1 MVSAP
6 VRSMPLDG
14 MPWTACGV
22 DVGHHGRSGWASE
35 PRRAQVSPEGRPSP
49 RKLVPTTVPAAHHH
63 ATARVAMIGAGQ
75 LARMTHQA
83 AVDLDVEL
91 HVLAK
96 RADEPAV
103 LAGAPYRIGSHLDLA
118 DVLAGAGDGDVVTFD
133 HELVPPPLLAHLE
146 AAGHVLRPSA
156 AALLFAQDK
165 IAARE
170 RLSAAGYPV
179 PAFATVASP
188 AGVAE
193 FAAEHGWPVV
203 LKARAGGYDGRG
215 VIFIAGPADLPADL
229 EWATPS
235 SPAWLVEAHVD
246 LAVEL
251 AVLVARRPS
260 GAAVS
265 YPVVETTQLD
275 GICIEVVTPARI
287 APEVAERA
295 GVLARSIVEH
305 IGSVGICA
313 VELFVSAAGE
323 ILVNEVALR
332 PHNSGHITIEAN
344 ATSQFHQHLRAVLDW
359 PLGATGLI
367 TPAAA
372 MVNLIG
378 VSSQSDPGRRL
389 PLALANEGAQVHLYA
404 KESRPGRKIGHVT
417 AMAATA
423 DAALDVARA
432 ARASLLGS

>member
-1 MVSAP
+1 
-6 VRSMPLDG
+6 
-14 MPWTACGV
+14 
-22 DVGHHGRSGWASE
+22 
-35 PRRAQVSPEGRPSP
+35 
-49 RKLVPTTVPAAHHH
+49 
-63 ATARVAMIGAGQ
+63 MIGAGQ
-75 LARMTHQA
+75 LARMTQQA

-91 HVLAK
+91 HVLAQ

-103 LAGAPYRIGSHLDLA
+103 LAGAPYRIGSHLDWA
-118 DVLAGAGDGDVVTFD
+118 DVLAGSGDGDVVTFD
-133 HELVPPPLLAHLE
+133 HELVPPPLLTRLE

-165 IAARE
+165 VVARE

-179 PAFATVASP
+179 PAFATVDSP
-188 AGVAE
+188 AAVVA

-215 VIFIAGPADLPADL
+215 VLFLAGPADLPADL
-229 EWATPS
+229 EWGTPS

-260 GAAVS
+260 GSAVS

-275 GICIEVVTPARI
+275 GICIEVVSPARV

-295 GVLARSIVEH
+295 GALARSIVEH
-305 IGSVGICA
+305 IGAVGICA
-313 VELFVSAAGE
+313 VELFVASGGE

-344 ATSQFHQHLRAVLDW
+344 VTSQFHQHLRAVLDW
-359 PLGATGLI
+359 PLGSTGLVS
-367 TPAAA
+367 PAAA

-378 VSSQSDPGRRL
+378 VGSQPDPGRRL
-389 PLALANEGAQVHLYA
+389 PLALATEGAHVHLYA
-404 KESRPGRKIGHVT
+404 KQSRPGRKIGHVT
-417 AMAATA
+417 ALAATA
-423 DAALDVARA
+423 EDALDVARA
-432 ARASLLGS
+432 TCAALLGS